1 MTAAGQS
8 VLLTTPVADHAVR
21 WETELSKA
29 TRHAPPDQAAVAVAS
44 SKRLTRSDGVA
55 MMLVLEVIDGPCEG
69 ARFEIGAEGCV
80 LMRNPSGV
88 SATHHRNLGQ
98 VGHAPCTSI
107 FNNPHEPPALPS
119 TLSLSQP
126 DMPSSLMPPPPFRP
140 DTCSS
145 QPLLPSP

>member
-8 VLLTTPVADHAVR
+8 VLLTTPEADHAVR
-21 WETELSKA
+21 WESELSKA
-29 TRHAPPDQAAVAVAS
+29 TRHPPPEQPALAVAS
-44 SKRLTRSDGVA
+44 GNKPFKRLTPSDGVA

-98 VGHAPCTSI
+98 VGHAAMHT
-107 FNNPHEPPALPS
+107 HLPS
-119 TLSLSQP
+119 CTPIFHQSP
-126 DMPSSLMPPPPFRP
+126 RDPRPPQHSF
-140 DTCSS
+140 
-145 QPLLPSP
+145 PLPA